1 MTASDPQPRPSP
13 RPEKAADAE
22 ALYER
27 FRALDIAFTAHR
39 HDAVFTVEEARALR
53 GDLPGA
59 HCKNLFLKD
68 KKGALYLIVCLEDR
82 RIDMKALSQLL
93 GTARL
98 SFGKQ
103 ELLAERLGVEPG
115 SVTPFAVVN
124 DTADD
129 DAAVSVVLDAEMM
142 QAPLVNY
149 HPLVNT
155 ATVAMAPA
163 DLIRFLDVCRH
174 SPRIVDLA
182 PATRA

>member
-39 HDAVFTVEEARALR
+39 HDAVFTVE
-53 GDLPGA
+53 
-59 HCKNLFLKD
+59 
-68 KKGALYLIVCLEDR
+68 
-82 RIDMKALSQLL
+82 
-93 GTARL
+93 
-98 SFGKQ
+98 
-103 ELLAERLGVEPG
+103 
-115 SVTPFAVVN
+115 VN